1 MIDPDTATE
10 TLQLWCDRR
19 GVRRGTNEFLQYLA
33 DKDGLYLASA
43 ICRRLRDQAAEKVRK
58 QTMHVS
64 SGLPLTESQQKKLA
78 DVVDTENTQATVN
91 ETLMAGVR
99 LSFGNHRVHGS
110 LKDRL
115 TNLHNKLR
123 D

>member
-10 TLQLWCDRR
+10 TLKLWCDRR
-19 GVRRGTNEFLQYLA
+19 GVRRGTDEFLQYLA
-33 DKDGLYLASA
+33 DKDELYLASA

-78 DVVDTENTQATVN
+78 DVADTENTRATVD
-91 ETLMAGVR
+91 ETLLAGAR
-99 LSFGNHRVHGS
+99 LSFSHRRVRVS

-115 TNLHNKLR
+115 INLHNKLTT
-123 D
+123 

>member
-10 TLQLWCDRR
+10 TLKRWCDRR
-19 GVRRGTNEFLQYLA
+19 GVKRGTDEFLQYLA
-33 DKDGLYLASA
+33 DKDGLYLISA
-43 ICRRLRDQAAEKVRK
+43 ICRRLRDQATKKIRK

-64 SGLPLTESQQKKLA
+64 SGLPLMESQQKELA
-78 DVVDTENTQATVN
+78 GVVDTENTQATVD

-99 LSFGNHRVHGS
+99 LSFSHRRVRVS

-115 TNLHNKLR
+115 TNLHNKLTT
-123 D
+123 